1 MVPRKIGD
9 QLWGDFLAACNK
21 FFEARNAATAGERNE
36 QRENLQKKQG
46 IVEQL
51 KALVDSEL
59 DDLQEK
65 VQQLT
70 EEYNAT
76 GHVPFKDKDKLF
88 REYHDTLD
96 VLYKKLNK
104 NRASRRLNAFKEG
117 LKEVA
122 KRGENAIDNERQR
135 MQRRYNEMKEELATY
150 ETNLNFL
157 TASSKKGNSLIDE
170 MNKKVDKLRD
180 ELNLLREKIKTME

>member
-1 MVPRKIGD
+1 M
-9 QLWGDFLAACNK
+9 
-21 FFEARNAATAGERNE
+21 
-36 QRENLQKKQG
+36 
-46 IVEQL
+46 
-51 KALVDSEL
+51 
-59 DDLQEK
+59 
-65 VQQLT
+65 
-70 EEYNAT
+70 
-76 GHVPFKDKDKLF
+76 PFKDKDKLF
-88 REYHDTLD
+88 REYHETLD

-104 NRASRRLNAFKEG
+104 NRAARRLNVFKEG

-122 KRGENAIDNERQR
+122 KRGENAIDNQRQR
-135 MQRRYNEMKEELATY
+135 MQRRYNAMKEELATY